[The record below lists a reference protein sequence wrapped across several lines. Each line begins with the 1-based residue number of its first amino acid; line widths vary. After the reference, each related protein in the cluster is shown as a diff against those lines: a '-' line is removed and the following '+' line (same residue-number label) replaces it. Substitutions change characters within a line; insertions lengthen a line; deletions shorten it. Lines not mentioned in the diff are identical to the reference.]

1 MGRPAASPHPPGL
14 VPFLF
19 RYVRRH
25 LAWGLVALAAVV
37 VFALTS
43 GATVFLI
50 DPVFQE
56 VLMTSREGGALPGL
70 ALPAGGGE
78 LPEKARRLDLRRRL
92 DAGYERLKEACG
104 ASGDDVVWFV
114 PLLILAVFWIRSV
127 ADFVSGYAFQ
137 RVGLGVTTAIRND
150 IARHV
155 AYQSSRFHEAHATGE
170 LASRVVGDVT
180 ILQVAVSTRVLD
192 LFQQSITLVV
202 LVGMLLS
209 TNFKLALASL
219 AVAPFVVY
227 PIVRFGR
234 GMRKT
239 SQDSQEQMA
248 EIGKLLVEIARGYK
262 VVRAFG
268 KQEYEIAR
276 FARATR
282 RHLGARLRAEVF
294 ANVSGP
300 VVGAVG
306 ALGAAAFLVYAGH
319 AIRSGALTGV
329 AVIQFLANLVLM
341 YDPIRRLNKV
351 HLLVQDAAAAVRRVA
366 DLLAI
371 PLDVAERP
379 GAKRLTGFRS
389 GIAFEGVEYA
399 YGDKPALRGV
409 SFEVRRGEIVALVG
423 PSGAGKSTVVSL
435 LLRFDDPAAGRI
447 TIDGRDL
454 RDLTLDSLSGLMSI
468 VTQETVLF
476 DDTVRANIAYG
487 RPDLSL
493 DRVREAA
500 AAAYADEF
508 VSRMPQGYDT
518 HIGEGG
524 FRLSGGERQRIAIAR
539 ALLAD
544 PPVLILD
551 EATSQIDSESEA
563 TIQKALDALMR
574 DRTTLVIAHRLATVM
589 GADRILVLDGGRVVE
604 TGTHAELLAAGGLYR
619 RLHDLQFQL

>member
-1 MGRPAASPHPPGL
+1 M
-14 VPFLF
+14 
-19 RYVRRH
+19 
-25 LAWGLVALAAVV
+25 ALAAVV
-37 VFALTS
+37 LFALTS

-56 VLMTSREGGALPGL
+56 VLMTSREGGTVPGI
-70 ALPAGGGE
+70 ALPAAGGE
-78 LPEKARRLDLRRRL
+78 LPEKARRLDLRRHL
-92 DAGYERLKEACG
+92 DAGYERLKG
-104 ASGDDVVWFV
+104 AFGVNGDDVVWFV
-114 PLLILAVFWIRSV
+114 PLLILAVFWIRSA

-150 IARHV
+150 IARRV
-155 AYQSSRFHEAHATGE
+155 VFQSSRFHEAHSTGE

-192 LFQQSITLVV
+192 LFQQSITLLV

-234 GMRKT
+234 GMRRT

-282 RHLGARLRAEVF
+282 RHLKARLRAEVF

-300 VVGAVG
+300 VVGALG
-306 ALGAAAFLVYAGH
+306 ALGAATFLVYAGH

-447 TIDGRDL
+447 AIDGHDL
-454 RDLTLDSLSGLMSI
+454 RDLALDSLSGLMSI

-487 RPDLSL
+487 RPDLPLRARARGGGGGLRRRVHLAHAGRIRNADRRGRVPPLRRRAPADRHRPRPARGSAGADPRRGHLADRQRVGGDDPEGARCLDAGPHDAGDRPPPL
-493 DRVREAA
+493 DR
-500 AAAYADEF
+500 
-508 VSRMPQGYDT
+508 
-518 HIGEGG
+518 H
-524 FRLSGGERQRIAIAR
+524 GGEPDPGPRRRAR
-539 ALLAD
+539 GRERDARRAARRGRPLPPPAR
-544 PPVLILD
+544 PPVP
-551 EATSQIDSESEA
+551 
-563 TIQKALDALMR
+563 ALKN
-574 DRTTLVIAHRLATVM
+574 
-589 GADRILVLDGGRVVE
+589 GRR
-604 TGTHAELLAAGGLYR
+604 GLRAAR
-619 RLHDLQFQL
+619 